1 MDALFSGI
9 KDKKQKDDSDSSD
22 DDNTPEKKELKPQE
36 KPSEVADL
44 LSFDS
49 KPAQQ
54 QQQPADVLGDLLGSS
69 SQPAPQVQGPP
80 YRPLQIDTPSFGNL
94 WGTTPYEKQIP
105 INCPGINTTQDYS
118 QMIQSKLG
126 IFVIQVINNEVI
138 SSG

>member
-22 DDNTPEKKELKPQE
+22 DDNTPEKKESKPQE

-54 QQQPADVLGDLLGSS
+54 Q
-69 SQPAPQVQGPP
+69 
-80 YRPLQIDTPSFGNL
+80 
-94 WGTTPYEKQIP
+94 
-105 INCPGINTTQDYS
+105 
-118 QMIQSKLG
+118 
-126 IFVIQVINNEVI
+126 
-138 SSG
+138 